1 MSNTAE
7 ERLQIQL
14 ERLQRE
20 NKALREH
27 ASTESNSRLMA
38 EVALGK
44 TEDHLQL
51 AVSAAGLSMW
61 EWDIVDETLFSSP
74 QFHETVNTLGGTS
87 GEDPP
92 WSPQDLLRN
101 ISTDDRELL
110 RLALVQLFAQQRNRL
125 EVEYRVNTSLGPRWI
140 ECTGQVTQRNMLGQ
154 VERMTGISRDVTRRR
169 EIQQEVEGARAQA
182 VAANAAKDEFLAHIS
197 HEIRTP
203 LNGVIGMN
211 NLLAQTSLTEEQR
224 QYVELVGSSGRA
236 LLALVNDVLDYSRLQ
251 AQKLVLEQVRFPLR
265 RWLWDVVAPM
275 RVAAQAKGLDLL
287 IDASETL
294 PKEAVG
300 DPGRLRQIVTN
311 LVSNAIKFT
320 QQGSIDV
327 SMSLTHA
334 DATQMMLQLRVTDTG
349 IGISAQ
355 QQQLVFDPFVQA
367 DNSTSRRYGG
377 TGLGLS
383 ICVKLAEMMG
393 GRIELSSTLGHG
405 SCFTVHVPLA
415 YANFEDRDPDF
426 GVTELA
432 GADMTLP
439 SHAQNAAVNY
449 SGKRALVVDDHRVN
463 QLLATRLLQLL
474 GFAVEVAGDG
484 EQAVQAVKAGWFD
497 VVLMDIQ
504 MPRMDGWQATHHIRQ
519 WELEQRKARV
529 PVIALSAHAAAA
541 DREHAIAVGMDGY
554 LSKPLTTEALQAG
567 LRATGLGQQL
577 ATANQAA
584 LRDKRP
590 LAQVDL
596 PLPEPAP
603 ALVPMP
609 GATTVPGAGLV
620 SRERLLARVGHDEA
634 ALHEV
639 AQVFCNEL
647 RDCLG
652 LAFEGLQKQDW
663 QATRAQAHALKGLL
677 LGITADAAAGD
688 ARTLEQAVL
697 AADRDRANAAFA
709 RLSDSA
715 KTVFDTVRRW

>member
-1 MSNTAE
+1 MSSTAE

-51 AVSAAGLSMW
+51 AVDAAGLAMW
-61 EWDIVDETLFSSP
+61 EWDIVDETMFSSP
-74 QFHETVNTLGGTS
+74 QFHESVNTLGATHGD
-87 GEDPP
+87 GMP

-101 ISTDDRELL
+101 ISAHDREHL
-110 RLALVQLFAQQRNRL
+110 RTALVELFAQRADRL
-125 EVEYRVNTSLGPRWI
+125 EVEYSVNTSSGPRWV
-140 ECTGQVTQRNMLGQ
+140 ECTGQVTQRDMLGQ

-169 EIQQEVEGARAQA
+169 EIQQEVEVARAQA

-211 NLLAQTSLTEEQR
+211 NLLAQTSLNDEQR

-287 IDASETL
+287 LDAGESL

-320 QQGSIDV
+320 EQGHIDV
-327 SMSLTHA
+327 SMTLTQS
-334 DATQMMLQLRVTDTG
+334 DANRMMLQLQVSDTG

-355 QQQLVFDPFVQA
+355 HQQSVFGAFVQA
-367 DNSTSRRYGG
+367 DKSTSRRYGG

-393 GRIELSSTLGHG
+393 GRIELSSTPGHG

-415 YANFEDRDPDF
+415 YAHLEERDPDF

-432 GADMTLP
+432 GAEMTLP
-439 SHAQNAAVNY
+439 SHAHNAAVNY
-449 SGKRALVVDDHRVN
+449 SGKRALVVDDHSVN

-474 GFAVEVAGDG
+474 GFAVEVAEDG
-484 EQAVQAVKAGWFD
+484 EQAVRAVKAGWFD

-529 PVIALSAHAAAA
+529 PIIALSAHASAA

-577 ATANQAA
+577 TAASEAA
-584 LRDKRP
+584 AHEEGS
-590 LAQVDL
+590 LAEVDL
-596 PLPEPAP
+596 PLPVPPAG
-603 ALVPMP
+603 LTPMP
-609 GATTVPGAGLV
+609 AATRAPGDGLV
-620 SRERLLARVGHDEA
+620 SRSRLLSRLGQDEA

-639 AQVFCNEL
+639 AQAFCKEL
-647 RDCLG
+647 RNCLG
-652 LAFEGLQKQDW
+652 LAFEGLQQQDW

-688 ARTLEQAVL
+688 AKMLEQAIL
-697 AADRDRANAAFA
+697 AADQDRAAAAFA
-709 RLSDSA
+709 NLSDSA
-715 KTVFDTVRRW
+715 KLVFDTVRHW

>member
-1 MSNTAE
+1 MSGTAL
-7 ERLQIQL
+7 ERMQIQL

-38 EVALGK
+38 EVALGR

-51 AVSAAGLSMW
+51 AVNAAGLTMW
-61 EWDIVDETLFSSP
+61 EWDIVDETMFSSP
-74 QFHETVNTLGGTS
+74 HFHESVNALGGSS
-87 GEDPP
+87 GDGLP

-101 ISTDDRELL
+101 ISAPDREHL
-110 RLALVQLFAQQRNRL
+110 RTALVQLFSQQSDRL
-125 EVEYRVNTSLGPRWI
+125 EVECSVTTSLGPRWI
-140 ECTGQVTQRNMLGQ
+140 ECTGQVTQRDMLGQ
-154 VERMTGISRDVTRRR
+154 VERMAGISRDVTRRR
-169 EIQQEVEGARAQA
+169 EIQQEVEVARAQA
-182 VAANAAKDEFLAHIS
+182 VAANSAKDEFLAHIS

-211 NLLAQTSLTEEQR
+211 NLLAQTSLNDEQR

-287 IDASETL
+287 LDAGESL

-300 DPGRLRQIVTN
+300 DPGRLRQIVSN

-320 QQGSIDV
+320 EQGRIDV
-327 SMSLTHA
+327 SMTLTHSDA
-334 DATQMMLQLRVTDTG
+334 DRMMLQLQVSDTG

-355 QQQLVFDPFVQA
+355 HQQSVFGAFVQA
-367 DNSTSRRYGG
+367 DKSTSRRYGG

-393 GRIELSSTLGHG
+393 GRIELSSTPGHG

-415 YANFEDRDPDF
+415 YAHLEERDPDF

-432 GADMTLP
+432 GAEMTLP
-439 SHAQNAAVNY
+439 SHAPNAALNY
-449 SGKRALVVDDHRVN
+449 SGKRVLVVDDHSVN

-474 GFAVEVAGDG
+474 GFSVEVAADG
-484 EQAVQAVKAGWFD
+484 EQAVRDVKAGWFD

-504 MPRMDGWQATHHIRQ
+504 MPHMDGWQATHHIRQ
-519 WELEQRKARV
+519 WEMEQRKARV
-529 PVIALSAHAAAA
+529 PIIALSAHAAAA

-554 LSKPLTTEALQAG
+554 LSKPLTIEALQAG

-577 ATANQAA
+577 ASANAA
-584 LRDKRP
+584 LQHDSAP
-590 LAQVDL
+590 LAEVDL
-596 PLPEPAP
+596 PLPVPAA
-603 ALVPMP
+603 ALIPMP
-609 GATTVPGAGLV
+609 AATAAPGAGLV
-620 SRERLLARVGHDEA
+620 SRERLLARVGQDEA
-634 ALHEV
+634 ALHDV
-639 AQVFCNEL
+639 AQAFCREL

-688 ARTLEQAVL
+688 ARLLEQSVL
-697 AADRDRANAAFA
+697 AADRDRAAAAFA
-709 RLSDSA
+709 NLSDSA
-715 KTVFDTVRRW
+715 KAVFDTVRHW